1 MSSKVSGLTLRMLLM
16 GMSVKVPVGTA
27 AKAGAAGGLG
37 VGAAG
42 EGAAAGAWWC
52 ETCYLGLINNA
63 AQISTELPPFRS
75 S

>member
-1 MSSKVSGLTLRMLLM
+1 M

-42 EGAAAGAWWC
+42 VGAATGAWWY
-52 ETCYLGLINNA
+52 ETECIYI
-63 AQISTELPPFRS
+63 
-75 S
+75 